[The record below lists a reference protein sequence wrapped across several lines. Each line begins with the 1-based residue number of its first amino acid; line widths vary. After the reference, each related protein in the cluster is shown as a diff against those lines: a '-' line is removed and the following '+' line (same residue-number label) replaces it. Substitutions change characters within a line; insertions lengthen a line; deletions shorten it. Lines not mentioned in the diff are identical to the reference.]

1 MSEQR
6 RSQIEQRTQTPFQAR
21 DPGSVGF
28 LPRLDSSMVCGDYM
42 GSGETCLMHAY
53 RAATLTELHESL
65 CTKLVEAT
73 GDQLDV
79 VSSVD
84 VQLHDT
90 ISQADSMA
98 WDFDMKNM
106 WLTKPRWT
114 MMARQYID
122 GERLQA
128 WIDMCTAKLGLRD
141 RGIAHMRTKDVKA
154 RGGAATGHTNKET
167 RRWGSCMLG
176 LSYKAVPKPTIVLYS
191 RTSYL
196 GYLAALDLTV
206 AWMCA
211 RYLAAE
217 LECDVSDFSFVWMN
231 EALQYHNFKSMAF
244 LLNHPDPERQQR
256 YRTLLLA
263 PKLGPKAQSVIDSAP
278 ALRLTRK
285 WMEKLL
291 QADEAGD
298 SLGDMTYNT
307 YRRIRR
313 RYHTEVLG
321 YERAQEF
328 EGWSYWKRTGP
339 HGEQVGDQKEFFKA
353 YLPLPSVR
361 ATTLDFSCI
370 GMPLGRRYGSEF
382 VGGGEE
388 EDDDE

>member
-1 MSEQR
+1 
-6 RSQIEQRTQTPFQAR
+6 
-21 DPGSVGF
+21 
-28 LPRLDSSMVCGDYM
+28 
-42 GSGETCLMHAY
+42 MHAY
-53 RAATLTELHESL
+53 RAPTLTALHESL
-65 CTKLVEAT
+65 CTKLVEA
-73 GDQLDV
+73 GAHELDV

-84 VQLHDT
+84 VQLHNT
-90 ISQADSMA
+90 MSQADSME
-98 WDFDMKNM
+98 WEFDMKNM

-141 RGIAHMRTKDVKA
+141 RGIAHMRTKDVKP

-176 LSYKAVPKPTIVLYS
+176 LSYKAVPTPTIVLYS

-196 GYLAALDLTV
+196 GYLAGLDLTV

-217 LECDVSDFSFVWMN
+217 LGCDVSDFSFVWMN

-244 LLNHPDPERQQR
+244 LLNHPDSSRQAR

-263 PKLGPKAQSVIDSAP
+263 PRLGPKAQSVIDSSP
-278 ALRLTRK
+278 ALRLTRN
-285 WMEKLL
+285 WMSKIRE
-291 QADEAGD
+291 ADDRGD
-298 SLGDMTYNT
+298 TLGDMTYNT

-321 YERAQEF
+321 LERAKEF
-328 EGWSYWKRTGP
+328 EGWSYWKREGP
-339 HGEQVGDQKEFFKA
+339 QGQKVGDPKEYFKA
-353 YLPLPSVR
+353 YGELPHVP
-361 ATTLDFSCI
+361 AHTLDFSCI
-370 GMPLGRRYGSEF
+370 GMPLGRRYGSDF

-388 EDDDE
+388 EEDDE